1 MDLLAAGKRAQ
12 FLLPVQALARRSC
25 VWVCFSQQRGIRRDG
40 GGSRKGTGEG
50 AGNGRGQRRDEMSP
64 FQGRRKMKANG
75 LLGSG
80 RMLRSSKRAPCLRQ
94 FG

>member
-1 MDLLAAGKRAQ
+1 MGVF
-12 FLLPVQALARRSC
+12 FLNKEGS
-25 VWVCFSQQRGIRRDG
+25 GEMG

>member
-40 GGSRKGTGEG
+40 GGGVEREPGRGRGRGEG
-50 AGNGRGQRRDEMSP
+50 SG
-64 FQGRRKMKANG
+64 G
-75 LLGSG
+75 L
-80 RMLRSSKRAPCLRQ
+80 K
-94 FG
+94 